1 MNLKEI
7 AEKAGVSTATV
18 SYVINGKYHKL
29 SQETI
34 TRVQK
39 IIEDNE
45 YVPNAT
51 ARSLSCK
58 KSRIIG
64 VVVPNLGLD
73 ENFFVNPYNA
83 HLLALLEQYIRNQ
96 DYYMMMRCVGRCKEV
111 TPLFSSWNADGII
124 LVGAFKNE
132 VEELHRKLK
141 VPTVFID
148 TYAEEYGITNI
159 GIDDYKGGY
168 LAARYLLGKGHR
180 EIAFVGPNVESPGV
194 IQQRYLGFCDA
205 CGEMGVEITPKHI
218 FEAYT
223 LYQHGV
229 VSGQKIATS
238 SLKFTAVAVMSDIVA
253 FGVIEGLRLCGL
265 SVPNDISVI
274 GFDNLPE
281 CQYSNPKLTT
291 ISQNLPQKVKLVGDS
306 LFKMIRNEPTSTA
319 EMIDVEIIERQSV
332 KDLRQ

>member
-18 SYVINGKYHKL
+18 SYVINGKYHKV

-34 TRVQK
+34 ARVQK
-39 IIEDNE
+39 IIEENE

-64 VVVPNLGLD
+64 VVVPNLSPE
-73 ENFFVNPYNA
+73 ENFSVNPYNA
-83 HLLALLEQYIRNQ
+83 HLFALLEQYIRNQ
-96 DYYMMMRCVGRCKEV
+96 NYYMMMRCVGRCREV
-111 TPLFSSWNADGII
+111 IPLFSSWNADGII
-124 LVGAFKNE
+124 LVGAFKSE
-132 VEELHRKLK
+132 VEEIHRKLK

-148 TYAEEYGITNI
+148 TYAEEFGITNI

-180 EIAFVGPNVESPGV
+180 KIAFVGPNIESPGV
-194 IQQRYLGFCDA
+194 IQQRYLGFCAA
-205 CGEMGVEITPKHI
+205 CSEMGVEITPDHI
-218 FEAYT
+218 FEAFT

-229 VSGQKIATS
+229 VNGQKIATS

-253 FGVIEGLRLCGL
+253 FGVMEGLRLCGL
-265 SVPNDISVI
+265 RVPDDISVI

-281 CQYSNPKLTT
+281 CQYTSPKLTT
-291 ISQNLPQKVKLVGDS
+291 ISQNFQQKAKLVGES
-306 LFKMIRNEPTSTA
+306 LFKMIRDEPATTA
-319 EMIDVEIIERQSV
+319 EVIDVEIIERQSV
-332 KDLRQ
+332 KDLR

>member
-29 SQETI
+29 SHETI
-34 TRVQK
+34 ARVQR
-39 IIEDNE
+39 IIEENE

-51 ARSLSCK
+51 ARSLSSK

-73 ENFFVNPYNA
+73 ENFSVNPYNA
-83 HLLALLEQYIRNQ
+83 HLFALLEQYIRNQ
-96 DYYMMMRCVGRCKEV
+96 DYYMMMRCVGRCKEAI
-111 TPLFSSWNADGII
+111 PLFSSWNVDGII
-124 LVGAFKNE
+124 LVGAFKSE
-132 VEELHRKLK
+132 VEEIHRKLK

-148 TYAEEYGITNI
+148 TYADEFGITNI

-180 EIAFVGPNVESPGV
+180 EIAFVGPSVESPGV
-194 IQQRYLGFCDA
+194 IQQRYLGFCAA
-205 CGEMGVEITPKHI
+205 CSEMGVEITPEHI

-253 FGVIEGLRLCGL
+253 FGVMEGLRLCGL
-265 SVPNDISVI
+265 RVPGDISVI

-291 ISQNLPQKVKLVGDS
+291 ISQNLPQKVKLVGEA
-306 LFKMIRNEPTSTA
+306 LFKMIRDEPVTTA
-319 EMIDVEIIERQSV
+319 EVIDVEIIERQSV
-332 KDLRQ
+332 KDLR

>member
-34 TRVQK
+34 ARVQK
-39 IIEDNE
+39 IIEENE
-45 YVPNAT
+45 YVPSAT
-51 ARSLSCK
+51 ARSLSSK

-64 VVVPNLGLD
+64 VVVPNLALD

-111 TPLFSSWNADGII
+111 IPLFSSWNADGII
-124 LVGAFKNE
+124 FFGAFKSE
-132 VEELHRKLK
+132 VEEIQQKLK

-148 TYAEEYGITNI
+148 TYASEFGITNI

-180 EIAFVGPNVESPGV
+180 EIAFVGPGVESSIV
-194 IQQRYLGFCDA
+194 IRQRYLGFCAA
-205 CGEMGVEITPKHI
+205 CSEMGVEMTPAHI
-218 FEAYT
+218 FEAFT

-229 VSGQKIATS
+229 VSGQKIATAPI
-238 SLKFTAVAVMSDIVA
+238 KFTAVAVMSDIVA

-265 SVPNDISVI
+265 SVPGDVSVI

-281 CQYSNPKLTT
+281 CQYSSPKLTT
-291 ISQNLPQKVKLVGDS
+291 ISQNLSRKAKLVGES
-306 LFKMIRNEPTSTA
+306 LFKMIREEPVTTA
-319 EMIDVEIIERQSV
+319 ETIDVEIIERQSV
-332 KDLRQ
+332 RDL